1 MFHELARILKCF
13 LKDHVTLK
21 TGVIAAENSAVITGI
36 NDILQYSQIENKL
49 IKIVMNVQ
57 NFRFL
62 LLAFLIVFAIK

>member
-1 MFHELARILKCF
+1 M
-13 LKDHVTLK
+13 
-21 TGVIAAENSAVITGI
+21 AAENSAVITGI